1 MSGYD
6 DLQGEVTVA
15 ERLGKLIDQLSRN
28 IGLDSDDHNFV
39 GRVAEGV
46 GAEVD
51 LPRGGSQDDA
61 KAVLAGLREAWA
73 RGSRQTGAALIRAY
87 RAEEANNLIEA
98 SQILLATRDA
108 LAMPFYSAILDGE
121 RHRIE
126 AAELN

>member
-6 DLQGEVTVA
+6 DLRGEVTVA
-15 ERLGKLIDQLSRN
+15 ERLEKLIDQLSRN
-28 IGLDSDDHNFV
+28 IGLDSDDRNFV
-39 GRVAEGV
+39 GRLTEGV
-46 GAEVD
+46 GVEFD

-61 KAVLAGLREAWA
+61 KAVLADLREAWA

-87 RAEEANNLIEA
+87 SAEEANNVIEA

-126 AAELN
+126 EAELN